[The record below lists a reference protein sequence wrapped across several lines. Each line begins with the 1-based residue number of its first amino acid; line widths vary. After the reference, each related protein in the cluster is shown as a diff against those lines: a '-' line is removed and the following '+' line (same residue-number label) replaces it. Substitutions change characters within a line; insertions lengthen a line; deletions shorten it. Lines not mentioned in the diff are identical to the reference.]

1 MKNSLTV
8 GQTVY
13 LNPFGHGGRHGH
25 GGRQVQKGTISK
37 IGKKYFEIEGFYRDR
52 FFIDTMR
59 HDGEKTGYGCS
70 WKVHISKQEILD
82 EAEEGQLREELRK
95 AFAWD
100 GKKFTLEQL
109 RKIKAIITG

>member
-1 MKNSLTV
+1 MKKALIV

-13 LNPFGHGGRHGH
+13 LNPYGRGN
-25 GGRQVQKGTISK
+25 REVQEGIISK
-37 IGKKYFEIEGFYRDR
+37 IGKKYFEIEGFHRDR

-59 HDGEKTGYGCS
+59 HDGGKTGYGCS
-70 WKVHISKQEILD
+70 WTVHLSKQEILD
-82 EAEEGQLREELRK
+82 EAEQNQLREELRK

-109 RKIKAIITG
+109 RKIKAIIE